1 MTGRRRREEAVPG
14 SAPDGWRLGM
24 EGSFDE
30 GRLKARVNAFPFV
43 KTMGMRLVS
52 CGGGKSVM
60 RFRARRELM
69 NTAGVLQGGVMGIL
83 ADISVAAAV
92 RSVLPDPYRMTTI
105 EYKVNLLK
113 PVAGGVV
120 TAHGAVVRLGK
131 TIAMGTSEVRDGEGK
146 PVAFASVTFYLFEAP
161 GAPGLMTGVKG
172 AAGSARP
179 RRSPPRGGSSPRG
192 ASRRA
197 TTPRSRATTSR
208 SPGRR
213 PAAGR

>member
-1 MTGRRRREEAVPG
+1 
-14 SAPDGWRLGM
+14 M

-43 KTMGMRLVS
+43 KNMGMRLVS

-60 RFRARRELM
+60 RFRARRDLM
-69 NTAGVLQGGVMGIL
+69 NSAGVLQGGVMGIL
-83 ADISVAAAV
+83 ADISVATAV
-92 RSVLPDPYRMTTI
+92 RSVLPAPYRMTTV

-120 TAHGAVVRLGK
+120 TAHGAVVRVGK
-131 TIAMGTSEVRDGEGK
+131 TIAMGTSEVRDAQGK
-146 PVAFASVTFYLFEAP
+146 AVAFGSVTFYLFEAP
-161 GAPGLMTGVKG
+161 GAPGLMTGVRG
-172 AAGSARP
+172 PAGSGPP

-197 TTPRSRATTSR
+197 TIPRSRATTSR
-208 SPGRR
+208 SSGRR

>member
-1 MTGRRRREEAVPG
+1 MTGRERGGAAAPG

-30 GRLKARVNAFPFV
+30 RRLKARVNAFPFV
-43 KTMGMRLVS
+43 KRMGMRLVS

-113 PVAGGVV
+113 PVAGGIV

-131 TIAMGTSEVRDGEGK
+131 TIAMGTSEIRDGEGK
-146 PVAFASVTFYLFEAP
+146 PVAFASATFYIFEAP

-208 SPGRR
+208 SPRRR
-213 PAAGR
+213 PAAGK